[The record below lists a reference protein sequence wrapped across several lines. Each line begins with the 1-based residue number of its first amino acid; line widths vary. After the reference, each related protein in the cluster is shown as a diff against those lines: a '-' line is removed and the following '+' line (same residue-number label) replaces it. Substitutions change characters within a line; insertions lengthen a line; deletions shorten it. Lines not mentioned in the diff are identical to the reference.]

1 VSTDLTT
8 APRSQR
14 DRLAD
19 RTDVLDKVGV
29 LRMLP
34 DDMHV
39 TTDMVAEFY
48 GVDISTVRQTVN
60 RNREELDSDGY
71 DVLTRAEVSDKL
83 SLTPDELGMPRTAG
97 SLAMFPRRAVLRVGM
112 LLRDSPIAR
121 QVRDYLL
128 AVEDASRTAIPDIS
142 TPSGVLAMA
151 DMFAST
157 ARQLVLATEQ
167 LEEQRPMV
175 ERAKTHAAATG
186 SVNRQTFAREV
197 IEWAEPQNIRVL
209 HAHVFDFLGRKLH
222 LFITGERTD
231 QGQATTDAIR
241 RGLADNRRDTTK
253 AGRNTITG
261 VLTPTGQ
268 EYAWD
273 RIIRYIDAN
282 GTLALPREIGG
293 VA

>member
-1 VSTDLTT
+1 MSTDLTT

-121 QVRDYLL
+121 Q
-128 AVEDASRTAIPDIS
+128 
-142 TPSGVLAMA
+142 
-151 DMFAST
+151 
-157 ARQLVLATEQ
+157 
-167 LEEQRPMV
+167 
-175 ERAKTHAAATG
+175 
-186 SVNRQTFAREV
+186 
-197 IEWAEPQNIRVL
+197 
-209 HAHVFDFLGRKLH
+209 
-222 LFITGERTD
+222 
-231 QGQATTDAIR
+231 R
-241 RGLADNRRDTTK
+241 R
-253 AGRNTITG
+253 
-261 VLTPTGQ
+261 
-268 EYAWD
+268 
-273 RIIRYIDAN
+273 AN
-282 GTLALPREIGG
+282 GRTIRNCRTCQRAAQRRAYRRSAARA
-293 VA
+293 VSA